1 MSAHKLKP
9 KDLTL
14 CEKCGNV
21 MVNRRIRNNNSSEV
35 TFQKVLQCIVCRY
48 WIAQD

>member
-9 KDLTL
+9 KDLVI
-14 CEKCGNV
+14 CNKCGNV
-21 MVNRRIRNNNSSEV
+21 MVNRVIRTRNSDEIV
-35 TFQKVLQCIVCRY
+35 FQKVFQCIVCRY